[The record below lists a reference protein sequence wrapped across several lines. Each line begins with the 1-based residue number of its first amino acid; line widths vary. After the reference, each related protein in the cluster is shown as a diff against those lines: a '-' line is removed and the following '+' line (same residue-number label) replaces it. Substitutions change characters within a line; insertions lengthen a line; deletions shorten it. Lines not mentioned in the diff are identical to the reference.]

1 MADFWLISVPLD
13 MSSTKSLEKLKRAA
27 SKANLASSFRF
38 PIPEFKTGTLDVLL
52 AVSEDLSRLD
62 SCAESVMRKTS
73 QCMAEVMEPNSYKVL
88 ENSDAIGDLK
98 NPPKVSRLKSY
109 FQRLMVDLATYVTHF
124 QWDRAKYSTALPL
137 KSLAEIMFKQVTQ
150 VEVELRSRNS
160 AYTNVKKTLQSIEL
174 KREQNL
180 HTRTLTDV
188 VKAEDLVLGSE
199 YLMTLIVIVGRE
211 SYAEWERSYESLSE
225 FVVPRSSR
233 KILEEADAGMFTV
246 TLFKKAACE
255 FKANAKKNKF
265 MVRDFSLEEAEQWK
279 QERLR
284 LSVEEKEQHGIF
296 VRWLKVNFSEVFV
309 AWVHVKALRVF
320 VESVLRYGLPV
331 SFQAVLLQPERK
343 SEKKLR
349 HLLSSLFTH
358 LDPAAIATKQDMT
371 PDIPG
376 VSVGQQE
383 YYSYICYSV
392 SFNIVDVS

>member
-38 PIPEFKTGTLDVLL
+38 PIPEFKVRVQNLSHVKYSPLTVLQAL
-52 AVSEDLSRLD
+52 
-62 SCAESVMRKTS
+62 
-73 QCMAEVMEPNSYKVL
+73 
-88 ENSDAIGDLK
+88 
-98 NPPKVSRLKSY
+98 
-109 FQRLMVDLATYVTHF
+109 VDLATYVTHF

-199 YLMTLIVIVGRE
+199 YLMTLIVIVG

-255 FKANAKKNKF
+255 FKAN
-265 MVRDFSLEEAEQWK
+265 VHGSPQ
-279 QERLR
+279 
-284 LSVEEKEQHGIF
+284 GIF